1 MTENLFEA
9 QYDLTK
15 KSKLKKFYDSYKIF
29 IYSSII
35 FILIA
40 FGSITYYLES
50 KEKKRILLSENYLQA
65 KIYLESDKK
74 EEAKKI
80 LKEIIFKN
88 DNTYSTLSFFLI
100 LNQRLITDYGELS
113 NIFNHIL
120 ENNKFEKEIES
131 LLIYKQG
138 VLNSNYVDEAKMLT
152 DLGPLL
158 SDKEN
163 LWRPHALLLLGDYF
177 ISKNQN
183 LKAIEFYTQILS
195 IKDLHRDIYEQA
207 KSRLSFIAND

>member
-1 MTENLFEA
+1 MNLVV
-9 QYDLTK
+9 
-15 KSKLKKFYDSYKIF
+15 
-29 IYSSII
+29 
-35 FILIA
+35 
-40 FGSITYYLES
+40 
-50 KEKKRILLSENYLQA
+50 
-65 KIYLESDKK
+65 
-74 EEAKKI
+74 I

-88 DNTYSTLSFFLI
+88 DNTYSALSFFLI
-100 LNQRLITDYGELS
+100 LNQKLIKDYRELS

-138 VLNSNYVDEAKMLT
+138 ILNSNYVDEAKMLK
-152 DLGPLL
+152 DLTPLL
-158 SDKEN
+158 NDREN

-195 IKDLHRDIYEQA
+195 IKDLHKDIYDQA
-207 KSRLSFIAND
+207 KSRLAFIAHD